1 MPTIDLSAP
10 NSAPETDAAN
20 VIGTLEGLP
29 RRLALTLAELQY
41 LAARAGDAP
50 LPFDVSA
57 PSTASSLDSRL
68 GQSRTSAE
76 DQAYL
81 DALAALNEPG
91 DSLAKRGLVSED
103 GGADA
108 GVLGAI
114 GLLAKP
120 TLAVDLDVT
129 AGGIRAKAWHRQS
142 GPAVATL
149 STNDGI
155 VFELAWFDSAQWPEE
170 LARVAT
176 CPEDVELDTSQ
187 LPDVVDLPYELLD
200 GCGEAIRTQRTDLL
214 PVIVAAHAGQVL
226 DGAGRPIADATVG
239 PLVSALVAET
249 QGRLRGLAADVAAE
263 GMPIVG
269 VVSWLLL
276 ADGWRS
282 LRAHQVGTERRVEV
296 RRVEPSDL
304 APLLAPVLAEV
315 SA

>member
-10 NSAPETDAAN
+10 SSAPETDATN

-41 LAARAGDAP
+41 LAVQAGDAP

-91 DSLAKRGLVSED
+91 DSLAKRGLVSEE
-103 GGADA
+103 GVDA

-187 LPDVVDLPYELLD
+187 LPEVVDLPYELLD

-226 DGAGRPIADATVG
+226 DGTGKPIADASVA

-263 GMPIVG
+263 GVPIVG